1 MADRFLSKPSR
12 IAKGILHDPK
22 QFHLLIVAALYT
34 AIKTNEQVAL
44 GSSSFAAM
52 SRGIYS
58 MKEIEAM
65 ELTILRGLSWC
76 IYAPTSIQM
85 AQCILSLVLPHVH
98 LEDSIWSDILDKVKY
113 QTERATRDYYF
124 AAQRRST

>member
-1 MADRFLSKPSR
+1 
-12 IAKGILHDPK
+12 
-22 QFHLLIVAALYT
+22 
-34 AIKTNEQVAL
+34 
-44 GSSSFAAM
+44 
-52 SRGIYS
+52 
-58 MKEIEAM
+58 M

-124 AAQRRST
+124 AAQRRSTVAMAAIFNALDQVDRLVRQAVLQALLFVLNKEFDSARHLLAA